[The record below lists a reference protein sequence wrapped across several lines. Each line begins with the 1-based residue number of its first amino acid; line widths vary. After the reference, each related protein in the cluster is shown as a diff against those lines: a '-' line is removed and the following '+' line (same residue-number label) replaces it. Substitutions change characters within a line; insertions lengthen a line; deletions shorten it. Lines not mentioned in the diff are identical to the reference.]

1 MASCVDAVHV
11 IASES
16 VRQKA
21 RQMILAGE
29 TGDILILTEPTAI
42 YQGGKHTRLIS
53 LMNDWK
59 EVLGGVCAPFFQTL
73 AHPRWP
79 EDNPLFY
86 PLAWGHT
93 HISEQAANQRRKP
106 DLLLLATAR
115 LGISINPVLGLTN
128 KTYT

>member
-1 MASCVDAVHV
+1 MASCVDAERV

-42 YQGGKHTRLIS
+42 YQGSKHTRLIS

-59 EVLGGVCAPFFQTL
+59 EALGGVLPPSSRLWPTPDGLKTTLSSILWPGVIPTSLNRQTTKEESL
-73 AHPRWP
+73 IYCSW
-79 EDNPLFY
+79 
-86 PLAWGHT
+86 
-93 HISEQAANQRRKP
+93 QRP
-106 DLLLLATAR
+106 GWAFL
-115 LGISINPVLGLTN
+115 
-128 KTYT
+128 